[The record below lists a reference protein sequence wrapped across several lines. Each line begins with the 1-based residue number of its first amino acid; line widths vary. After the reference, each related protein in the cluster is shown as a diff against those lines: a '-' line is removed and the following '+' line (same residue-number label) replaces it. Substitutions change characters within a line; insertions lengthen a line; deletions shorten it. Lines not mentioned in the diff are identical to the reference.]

1 LLGRGHEQVEIAQ
14 VHFQEKIEIDFV
26 MAQFIKKIDAPR
38 MTSSITKEPHMKA
51 IAYQNNLPIDH
62 ADALVDVTLPDPVA
76 TGHDLLVAVHAVSVN
91 PVDVKIRAGAKP
103 GDGEWK
109 VLGWDAAGV
118 VQAVGPDV
126 TLFRPGDRVWYAGSI
141 ARAGS
146 NSELQLVDER
156 IVGRMPQSLDFPA
169 AAALPLTSLTAWEML
184 FDRLEVPTGERGAGK
199 TLLVIG
205 AAGGVGSILVQL
217 ARKLTRLTVVG
228 TASRAATRDWVLANG
243 AHHVIDHGKPLADEI
258 RRAGL
263 DAPDY
268 VISLTHTDAHF
279 DQIAE
284 VIAPQ
289 GKFGLIDDPAPIDVR
304 KLKRKSVSLHWELMF
319 TRSLFG
325 TPDMIRQH
333 EILNRVA
340 DLIDAGT
347 LRSTAN
353 ENYGRIDAANLKRA
367 HALIESNR
375 AQGKIVL
382 AGF

>member
-1 LLGRGHEQVEIAQ
+1 
-14 VHFQEKIEIDFV
+14 
-26 MAQFIKKIDAPR
+26 MAQFIKKIDKSR
-38 MTSSITKEPHMKA
+38 MTSSITKEPFMKA

-103 GDGEWK
+103 ADGEWK
-109 VLGWDAAGV
+109 VLGWDATGV

-156 IVGRMPQSLDFPA
+156 IVGRMPQSLDFAA

-184 FDRLEVPTGERGAGK
+184 FDRLEVPTDERGEGK

-217 ARKLTRLTVVG
+217 ARKLTRLTVAG
-228 TASRAATRDWVLANG
+228 TASRPATRDWVLGNG

-268 VISLTHTDAHF
+268 VISLTHTDEHF
-279 DQIAE
+279 DQIAD

-353 ENYGRIDAANLKRA
+353 ENFGRIDAANLKRA

>member
-1 LLGRGHEQVEIAQ
+1 
-14 VHFQEKIEIDFV
+14 
-26 MAQFIKKIDAPR
+26 
-38 MTSSITKEPHMKA
+38 MKA
-51 IAYQNNLPIDH
+51 IAYHAESLIDI
-62 ADALVDVTLPDPVA
+62 TLPDPVA
-76 TGHDLLVAVHAVSVN
+76 TGHDLLVEVKAVSVN
-91 PVDVKIRAGAKP
+91 PVDVKVRAGSKP
-103 GDGEWK
+103 ADGEWK

-118 VQAVGPDV
+118 VKAVGPDV

-156 IVGRMPQSLDFPA
+156 IVGRMPQSLDYAA
-169 AAALPLTSLTAWEML
+169 AAALPLTSLTAWELL
-184 FDRLEVPTGERGAGK
+184 FDRLEVPTDERGEGK
-199 TLLVIG
+199 SLLVIG

-228 TASRAATRDWVLANG
+228 TASRPQTRDWVRQHG
-243 AHHVIDHGKPLADEI
+243 AHHVIDHGRPLAGEFE
-258 RRAGL
+258 RTGL
-263 DAPDY
+263 PAPDY
-268 VISLTHTDAHF
+268 VISLTHTEQHF
-279 DQIAE
+279 DQIVE

-304 KLKRKSVSLHWELMF
+304 KFKRKAVSLHWELMF
-319 TRSLFG
+319 TRSLFS

-333 EILNRVA
+333 EILDRVA

-353 ENYGRIDAANLKRA
+353 ENFGRIDAENLKRA
-367 HALIESNR
+367 HALLESNR